1 MFEMATLPLSSPLL
15 YSAPRGDG
23 HPVMVLPG
31 FMASGRSTKVIR
43 RYLDRL
49 DYDTYCWDLGRNL
62 GPRAIGANGEHLIDK
77 LHEIHEETGQ
87 KVSLVGW
94 SLGGIYARQL
104 GKMLPD
110 DIRQIITLGSPF
122 SGDPRATNAWKL
134 YQFTSGHHVE
144 DRDHHMG
151 GVISQPPS
159 VPTTAIYSESDGIC
173 AWQNCMEEDGDQL
186 ENIRVRSSHCGLGH
200 HPAAVFAIADR
211 LAQKEGDWQPF
222 TRKGV
227 RGIIYPKSRRS

>member
-1 MFEMATLPLSSPLL
+1 MATLPLSSPLL

-77 LHEIHEETGQ
+77 LREIHEDTGQ

-94 SLGGIYARQL
+94 SLGGSMSAQL
-104 GKMLPD
+104 GQRMPD
-110 DIRQIITLGSPF
+110 QVRQVITLGSPLR
-122 SGDPRATNAWKL
+122 GRAQSTTVWRVYEAATGERVSSDKVRE
-134 YQFTSGHHVE
+134 QMAEIASA
-144 DRDHHMG
+144 
-151 GVISQPPS
+151 PK
-159 VPTTAIYSESDGIC
+159 VPTTAIYSKADGVVP
-173 AWQNCMEEDGDQL
+173 WQNCCVTESEHS
-186 ENIRVRSSHCGLGH
+186 ENLRVYGSHCGLGVNG
-200 HPAAVFAIADR
+200 PVLYLIANR
-211 LAQKEGDWQPF
+211 LAQPEGEWKPF
-222 TRKGV
+222 ERTGV
-227 RGIIYPKSRRS
+227 ETMVFPASD